1 MMKNYYLTMMLVS
14 EGLFRLFLMQGMNPE
29 IFREICDKL
38 IDNHELLEKAMF
50 IIQTDEEEEMFGNEF
65 QVI

>member
-1 MMKNYYLTMMLVS
+1 MIHYLNLPQEEV
-14 EGLFRLFLMQGMNPE
+14 FLMHEMNPE